1 MQLLRPRGLPRT
13 DPQVKKFTEYT
24 AMHIHTKLT
33 NIFRNTPRLVQ
44 RLTSF
49 SGRGNTAEL
58 SDNLRRELYGMNKR
72 DQFAVM
78 QVISQAGQAVTV
90 REPTMAIGKNTFSL
104 LGKGSQ
110 VKLSKHPLR
119 LDENG
124 NVQVIVV
131 DQSNKCLFL
140 RLSDYISA
148 IHPGQ

>member
-1 MQLLRPRGLPRT
+1 MQ
-13 DPQVKKFTEYT
+13 
-24 AMHIHTKLT
+24 IHTKLT

-44 RLTSF
+44 RLTSL
-49 SGRGNTAEL
+49 SSRGNTADL
-58 SDNLRRELYGMNKR
+58 SDNLRRELYGMNQH
-72 DQFAVM
+72 DQATVT
-78 QVISQAGQAVTV
+78 QVLSQAGQTVTV
-90 REPTMAIGKNTFSL
+90 REPTIAFGKNAFSR

-110 VKLSKHPLR
+110 VKISKHPLR

-131 DQSNKCLFL
+131 DQSNKYLFL